1 MTAVVP
7 LFAFIVMHVR
17 GSKKWNDEYLFKV
30 CFRPGETFSHTHT
43 NDFSPLLEQT
53 FEGSLMTQWQA
64 DRHLHSPSPSL
75 HLSRIS
81 GVAQITIST

>member
-43 NDFSPLLEQT
+43 QMT
-53 FEGSLMTQWQA
+53 F
-64 DRHLHSPSPSL
+64 PPSL
-75 HLSRIS
+75 NKRLRVH
-81 GVAQITIST
+81 